1 MRLIINL
8 ILVGLIGALGYLLFY
23 GIQEPISFGD
33 AKKER
38 VDAVT
43 DRLKQVRYAQEF
55 YRDITGRFASS
66 FDSLR
71 YVLENDSFTL
81 VKIIGDPDDPT
92 GSNFQRTEKK
102 RSAKDSLATLMAN
115 KDSKIRIVL
124 DELELVPF
132 GNGAKFAIKADTLTY
147 QKTLVNVTEVST
159 KWRTFMGEKYGD
171 IKYARYDNTYD
182 PDNILKFGDM
192 SAPNLSGNWE

>member
-8 ILVGLIGALGYLLFY
+8 ILIAIIGALGYWLVY
-23 GIQEPISFGD
+23 GIKEPISFGD
-33 AKKER
+33 AKTER

-43 DRLKQVRYAQEF
+43 DKMKQIRYAQEF
-55 YRDITGRFASS
+55 YRDITGRFAGS
-66 FDSLR
+66 FDSLK
-71 YVLENDSFTL
+71 YVLTNDSFTL

-92 GSNFQRTEKK
+92 GANFQRTEKK
-102 RSAKDSLATLMAN
+102 RSAKDSIATLMA
-115 KDSKIRIVL
+115 DPTSKIKIVL
-124 DELELVPF
+124 DGLENVPF
-132 GNGAKFAIKADTLTY
+132 SDNATFEIKADTLTY

-159 KWRTFMGEKYGD
+159 KWRTFMGEKFGD
-171 IKYARYDNTYD
+171 IKYSRYDNTYD